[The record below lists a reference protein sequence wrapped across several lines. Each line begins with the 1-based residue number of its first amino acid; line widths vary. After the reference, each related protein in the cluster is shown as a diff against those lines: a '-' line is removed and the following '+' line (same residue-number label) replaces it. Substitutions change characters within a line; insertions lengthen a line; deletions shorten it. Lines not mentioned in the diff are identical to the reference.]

1 MANLGKLWFELG
13 MRDKTDKDI
22 AEIRKGVEKR
32 LKALNVDI
40 GLNGK
45 SLSNS
50 IENALRGQQFKI
62 DVIVDKANATRAVQE
77 ALSKAGYSMNVTPSD
92 VRAKRIEEINAR
104 IARANE
110 KQELTIQKLQ
120 EQLRRLRGEYNQTTA
135 SGKRYGDS
143 LGGITKNL
151 RTQFNLA
158 VQLRNQI
165 ANIYSVYA
173 AERFLTSVIEIG
185 GQFQQQ
191 RVALQTMFQDA
202 QKADILFGQ
211 IKELAVESPFEFKEL
226 AGYTKQL
233 AAFNIPYE
241 EMYDTTKRLADIS
254 AGVGVD
260 MGRIILAYG
269 QVRSAEFLK
278 GTELR
283 QFTEAGIPLL
293 QQLADKFT
301 ELEGRVV
308 SVGEVFDKIST
319 RQVSF
324 QMVKDVL
331 WDLTNEGGQFYNMQ
345 GALADTL
352 AGKLSNLRDAYD
364 VMLADIAQSN
374 NSTLS
379 AGLDLLT
386 DTMNNWESLSDIIL
400 TTVAAYGAYK
410 VAIIALTA
418 AEAAYRNV
426 QISSALLSRTQ
437 AMVNAIR
444 TTQGL
449 TAATKAQI
457 IVQRALNAVMK
468 ANPIILVASALA
480 ALAGSYVLFY
490 DRAKSTDEIITGL
503 NESLG
508 NLQRTF
514 EDLSN
519 TDKMI
524 DEYEEL
530 SDKQGKTTEE
540 SKKLERITN
549 TLYERFGGAAEIV
562 DEYGKAIGLSAEK
575 MRELNKQ
582 QRENIIAGV
591 NVELKE
597 AEDRAD
603 KVRANIDKLTAQIK
617 SGAGRIYVGA
627 GLEGGIDYGFI
638 TEEDINNFK
647 KQRKDY
653 QSELNQLEDSAK
665 KTRDFLKDLGSVGED
680 TNPENALSGWRKAV
694 ADFISGNKELKDL
707 TPKDTEEYVDWYK
720 RLKDTLSE
728 AKSDLDKMKG
738 TVGLFDDDTVQ
749 KQQEYVNALEGIVK
763 RFNINIYESEK
774 EKGKDPIAERFER
787 QLDLMKSA
795 MDAYNKYVALVGK
808 NEAVQKVNEDS
819 RFSGLNFNPDTYVA
833 DLNKLLENA
842 SQEIKRSSS
851 LTKVR
856 DSIQKAITDFNL
868 DEAKVS
874 TEKLL
879 KEIRKTIEENT
890 AKWNLYK
897 DLFDITGNRELSMRF
912 AFNVD
917 AFAMDGIYTQ
927 ADYLKSELVRITGH
941 TFDELNKL
949 TDQELANLLGGLDDS
964 ARSLLEQIRNTTQQE
979 SDTIIK
985 DVLTLVQKYASAD
998 DKIKALEAQRDARIQ
1013 ELRNTDVYANMA
1025 PQQQKIAEDAI
1036 FKEYAS
1042 QINEIREESI
1052 KLAPIWQKLFG
1063 DTANMGYQSMKKLAE
1078 EARKMVDSAKEVQ
1091 DPATGE
1097 TRYELSFT
1105 DKDGSIK
1112 KTTVSLEEYMRIVKQ
1127 VAGVENDLA
1136 ESNPFEGL
1144 AKGVKDYKKAVAEGD
1159 TEAMTNA
1166 LAFTGRMANECAQ
1179 MIAGVTDAWSG
1190 MFDALGNEGAADA
1203 LSFAGDM
1210 LGELGN
1216 LAQGLTSG
1224 NPIEM
1229 VTSALTFIPNIISK
1243 IVNFHDKKLDRA
1255 IKKSQVEVQKLQN
1268 AYTNLQTVIERQLGE
1283 ATEKQTDALV
1293 ENLKKQRDELE
1304 KQRQAEEDKKK
1315 TDASKIED
1323 YNQQIAELDDQIN
1336 YFYEDLTNELYDID
1350 LKDWAG
1356 SIADSLVNAF
1366 AAGEDAAA
1374 AFDQTVADIMKDV
1387 IKNVLQMQYIEPAM
1401 NSLRNY
1407 LFGED
1412 GMGGILGDGSMSN
1425 EDMAGL
1431 VGQLSGLS
1439 DIIGQSQQI
1448 WEYLNEAAEKAG
1460 ISLTEEA
1467 EEDNQSKSGLT
1478 SSIQGVT
1485 EDTANLLG
1493 SYLNAIRQDVS
1504 VQRNVMENIG
1514 SNLLPT
1520 ISITAQAQLQQL
1532 NAIAANTLANANA
1545 AKEIRELF
1553 AGVITTGSGGKAIR
1567 IK

>member
-77 ALSKAGYSMNVTPSD
+77 ALSRAGYSMNVTPSD

-120 EQLRRLRGEYNQTTA
+120 EQLRRLRGEYNQTTS

-173 AERFLTSVIEIG
+173 AERFLQSVIEIG

-241 EMYDTTKRLADIS
+241 EMYDTTRRLADIS

-301 ELEGRVV
+301 ELEGDVV

-386 DTMNNWESLSDIIL
+386 DTMKNWESLSDIIL
-400 TTVAAYGAYK
+400 TTVASYGAYK

-508 NLQRTF
+508 NLQKSF
-514 EDLSN
+514 ENLSN

-530 SDKQGKTTEE
+530 SNKQSKTTEE
-540 SKKLERITN
+540 SRKLDTITN
-549 TLYERFGGAAEIV
+549 TLYERFGGAAEMV

-603 KVRANIDKLTAQIK
+603 KVRAQIDELTNKISKGANVNATSMGQWGTYI
-617 SGAGRIYVGA
+617 SGYSQKD
-627 GLEGGIDYGFI
+627 ID
-638 TEEDINNFK
+638 NFK

-653 QSELNQLEDSAK
+653 QNELNQLEDSAK
-665 KTRDFLKDLGSVGED
+665 KTRDFLKNLGSVGED
-680 TNPENALSGWRKAV
+680 ANLENALSGWRKAV

-707 TPKDTEEYVDWYK
+707 TPKDTEEYVDWYN
-720 RLKDTLSE
+720 RLKDALSE

-738 TVGLFDDDTVQ
+738 TVGLFDDNTVQ

-763 RFNINIYESEK
+763 RFNIKISEGEK

-795 MDAYNKYVALVGK
+795 MDTYNKYVALVGK
-808 NEAVQKVNEDS
+808 EEAVQKVNEDS
-819 RFSGLNFNPDTYVA
+819 RFSGLNFNPDTYRQNLEQMQAELQKVMGDSSA
-833 DLNKLLENA
+833 RIKVNESIGKDIVNIDLNEVERNTKKALEVMH
-842 SQEIKRSSS
+842 R
-851 LTKVR
+851 
-856 DSIQKAITDFNL
+856 
-868 DEAKVS
+868 
-874 TEKLL
+874 
-879 KEIRKTIEENT
+879 TIEENT
-890 AKWNLYK
+890 ARWDLYK
-897 DLFDITGNRELSMRF
+897 DLFNITGNRDMSMRF
-912 AFNVD
+912 AFGID
-917 AFAMDGIYTQ
+917 ASSMDGIYSQ
-927 ADYLKSELVRITGH
+927 VDYLKSELLNITGK
-941 TFDELNKL
+941 TFDELNSL
-949 TDQELANLLGGLDDS
+949 TDGELQSLLGSKDEEVK
-964 ARSLLEQIRNTTQQE
+964 SLLEQIRNTTQQE
-979 SDTIIK
+979 SDAIIK
-985 DVLTLVQKYASAD
+985 DVLRLVQKYASAD
-998 DKIKALEAQRDARIQ
+998 EKIKTLEAQRDARIQ
-1013 ELRNTDVYANMA
+1013 ELRNTDDYANMT
-1025 PQQQKIAEDAI
+1025 PEQQQTAEDAI
-1036 FKEYAS
+1036 FKEYAF
-1042 QINEIREESI
+1042 QINEIREEAI

-1063 DTANMGYQSMKKLAE
+1063 DTANIGYQSMKKLAE
-1078 EARKMVDSAKEVQ
+1078 EARKMVDSAKEVK

-1127 VAGVENDLA
+1127 TVGVENDLSD
-1136 ESNPFEGL
+1136 SNPFEGL
-1144 AKGVKDYKKAVAEGD
+1144 AKGIRDYKKAVEEGD
-1159 TEAMTNA
+1159 TEAMADA

-1203 LSFAGDM
+1203 LSFAGEM
-1210 LGELGN
+1210 LVEIGN
-1216 LAQGLTSG
+1216 LAQGFTSG

-1229 VTSALTFIPNIISK
+1229 ATSALSFIPNIISK
-1243 IVNFHDKKLDRA
+1243 IAGFHDKKLDRA

-1323 YNQQIAELDDQIN
+1323 YNQQIAELDDQIK
-1336 YFYEDLTNELYDID
+1336 YFYEDLANEMYGID

-1356 SIADSLVNAF
+1356 QFADSLVEAWRN
-1366 AAGEDAAA
+1366 GEDAAE
-1374 AFDQTVADIMKDV
+1374 AFGKTASDILAGVANDV
-1387 IKNVLQMQYIEPAM
+1387 IRMAFIEPALEE
-1401 NSLRNY
+1401 LRG
-1407 LFGED
+1407 LIPGMMED
-1412 GMGGILGDGSMSN
+1412 GKLEDSELSIIAEKLLNIEEGYNQSLISLDEIDRKIQEATGGALSLKDIGSSTESN
-1425 EDMAGL
+1425 N
-1431 VGQLSGLS
+1431 SGLS
-1439 DIIGQSQQI
+1439 S
-1448 WEYLNEAAEKAG
+1448 E
-1460 ISLTEEA
+1460 
-1467 EEDNQSKSGLT
+1467 
-1478 SSIQGVT
+1478 IQGVT

-1504 VQRNVMENIG
+1504 VQRNAMENIG

>member
-77 ALSKAGYSMNVTPSD
+77 ALSRAGYSMNVTPSD

-120 EQLRRLRGEYNQTTA
+120 EQLRRLRGEYNQATA

-173 AERFLTSVIEIG
+173 AERFLQSVIEIG

-241 EMYDTTKRLADIS
+241 EMYDTTRRLADIS

-374 NSTLS
+374 NSLLGE
-379 AGLDLLT
+379 GLDKITELMQKWDEYSKVILVTVGTLGTYRVALL
-386 DTMNNWESLSDIIL
+386 L
-400 TTVAAYGAYK
+400 A
-410 VAIIALTA
+410 TA
-418 AEAAYRNV
+418 AQNLFGKSLVVTKLMNFLKA
-426 QISSALLSRTQ
+426 TQ
-437 AMVNAIR
+437 MLTRA
-444 TTQGL
+444 TQ
-449 TAATKAQI
+449 AQI
-457 IVQRALNAVMK
+457 IASKGLSVVLNGIK
-468 ANPIILVASALA
+468 ANPIVAIASALA
-480 ALAGSYVLFY
+480 AAAGTFLMLHNS
-490 DRAKSTDEIITGL
+490 AKTTDEVVTDL

-508 NLQRTF
+508 NLQKSF

-530 SDKQGKTTEE
+530 SSKQKRTKEE
-540 SKKLERITN
+540 SERLSKITDS
-549 TLYERFGGAAEIV
+549 LKSRFGGAAMELNKYNDSLELSIV
-562 DEYGKAIGLSAEK
+562 KMREFTEEQRNVRKSVAESNLKNAQEREKQLKDELDGLYKQLRAGANMVPVNMPSSAGSFTFVSGNSEKDLERINEQIVKTEDELAQLKPSIQEYQMELKALGIASKDASKDLDDSFTDWQKAINEFVKGNELLIGLSPKALEEQYPDWLK
-575 MRELNKQ
+575 RYKQELSDAKEELENKKGTLGLFSK
-582 QRENIIAGV
+582 EEV
-591 NVELKE
+591 N
-597 AEDRAD
+597 D
-603 KVRANIDKLTAQIK
+603 AQK
-617 SGAGRIYVGA
+617 RVDALLS
-627 GLEGGIDYGFI
+627 L
-638 TEEDINNFK
+638 
-647 KQRKDY
+647 
-653 QSELNQLEDSAK
+653 AK
-665 KTRDFLKDLGSVGED
+665 K
-680 TNPENALSGWRKAV
+680 
-694 ADFISGNKELKDL
+694 
-707 TPKDTEEYVDWYK
+707 
-720 RLKDTLSE
+720 
-728 AKSDLDKMKG
+728 
-738 TVGLFDDDTVQ
+738 
-749 KQQEYVNALEGIVK
+749 
-763 RFNINIYESEK
+763 FNINISEEEK

-795 MDAYNKYVALVGK
+795 MDVYTKYVALVGK
-808 NEAVQKVNEDS
+808 DEAVQKVNEDA
-819 RFSGLNFNPDTYVA
+819 RFSGLDFNPDTYVS
-833 DLNKLLENA
+833 DLNKLLDKA
-842 SQEIKRSSS
+842 GKEITRSSS

-879 KEIRKTIEENT
+879 EEIRKTIEENT

-917 AFAMDGIYTQ
+917 ASAMDGIYTQ

-941 TFDELNKL
+941 TFDELNNL
-949 TDQELANLLGGLDDS
+949 TDQELTNLLGGLDDS

-998 DKIKALEAQRDARIQ
+998 EKIKALEAQRDARIQ
-1013 ELRNTDVYANMA
+1013 ELRNTDVYANMT
-1025 PQQQKIAEDAI
+1025 PEQQQTAEDAI

-1078 EARKMVDSAKEVQ
+1078 EARKMVDSAKEVK

-1144 AKGVKDYKKAVAEGD
+1144 AKGVKDYKKAVEEGN
-1159 TEAMTNA
+1159 TEAMADA

-1203 LSFAGDM
+1203 LSFAGEM
-1210 LGELGN
+1210 LGEIGN
-1216 LAQGLTSG
+1216 LAQGFTSG

-1229 VTSALTFIPNIISK
+1229 ATSALSFIPNIISK
-1243 IVNFHDKKLDRA
+1243 IAGFHDKKLDRA

-1283 ATEKQTDALV
+1283 ATEKQTDALL

-1323 YNQQIAELDDQIN
+1323 YNQQIAELDDQIK
-1336 YFYEDLTNELYDID
+1336 YFYEDLANELYGID
-1350 LKDWAG
+1350 LKDWA
-1356 SIADSLVNAF
+1356 SQFSDSLVEAWRN
-1366 AAGEDAAA
+1366 GEDAAE
-1374 AFDQTVADIMKDV
+1374 AFGKTASDILAGVANDMIRMA
-1387 IKNVLQMQYIEPAM
+1387 YIEPALEE
-1401 NSLRNY
+1401 LRNMIPDMM
-1407 LFGED
+1407 ED
-1412 GMGGILGDGSMSN
+1412 GRLDNSELSIIADKLLNIEEGYNQSLISLDELDKMIREATGGELSLKDIGSTESN
-1425 EDMAGL
+1425 N
-1431 VGQLSGLS
+1431 SGLS
-1439 DIIGQSQQI
+1439 S
-1448 WEYLNEAAEKAG
+1448 E
-1460 ISLTEEA
+1460 
-1467 EEDNQSKSGLT
+1467 
-1478 SSIQGVT
+1478 IQGVT